1 MEGEKPMSERKNTME
16 VSKRHAMRDRVSRD
30 NSRIS
35 RRAFLGNVAL
45 GVGGL
50 LCPGVVSAAS
60 EGVAEKKS
68 RVVIV
73 RNPAVIS
80 GGKVNGTVAGE
91 MVHRA
96 VCLVTGKEDVASAWK
111 LLFSPKETVALK
123 MNTRHPPVGGN
134 REIADAIVEGLKQ
147 AGVAENRI
155 IIFDFLDHELVRSR
169 YELNDSPKGV
179 RCYGIRECREMKV
192 GPVAVQLAKIITD
205 EADAIVNVPTLRHH
219 NMAGVTVS
227 MKNHLGSIKNPR
239 DLHRENCMYVA
250 DLNAL
255 DPIRKKTRLII
266 ADGILAQ
273 YDAGP
278 SYRPQFAWE
287 YAGVIA
293 GTDTVAVDAVGME
306 EIRAE
311 REKRGLTGPIRPEAR
326 HVARAAE
333 LGLGEANMDRIVV
346 VRETT

>member
-1 MEGEKPMSERKNTME
+1 MKE
-16 VSKRHAMRDRVSRD
+16 VRKRHAMRDKLSRD

-35 RRAFLGNVAL
+35 RRALLRNVAL

-60 EGVAEKKS
+60 DAAAEKKS
-68 RVVIV
+68 RVVIL
-73 RNPAVIS
+73 RNPVVIS

-147 AGVAENRI
+147 AGIAENRI

-169 YELNDSPKGV
+169 YELNDSAKGV
-179 RCYGIRECREMKV
+179 RCYAVRETREMKA
-192 GPVAVQLAKIITD
+192 GPVAVQLARIITD

-219 NMAGVTVS
+219 NMAGVTIS
-227 MKNHLGSIKNPR
+227 MKNHLGSMKNPR
-239 DLHRENCMYVA
+239 DLHRDNCMYVA

-278 SYRPQFAWE
+278 SYRAQFAWQ
-287 YAGVIA
+287 YAGIIA
-293 GTDTVAVDAVGME
+293 GTDTVAVDAVGAE

-311 REKRGLTGPIRPEAR
+311 REKKGMPGPIRPEPR
-326 HVARAAE
+326 HLARAAE
-333 LGLGEANMDRIVV
+333 LALGQNDLRNINV
-346 VRETT
+346 VREDARG